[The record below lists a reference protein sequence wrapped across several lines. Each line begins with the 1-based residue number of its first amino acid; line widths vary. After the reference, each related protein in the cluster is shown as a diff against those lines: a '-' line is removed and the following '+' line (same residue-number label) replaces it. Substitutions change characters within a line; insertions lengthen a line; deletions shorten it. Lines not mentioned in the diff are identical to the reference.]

1 MYFKQLNHFLLK
13 RVLLTIVLI
22 SQPLFFSQL
31 LLAEEMAEKVAEKN
45 IQADPLVIIKSVTT
59 NMIDQLTI
67 NKDNIVEDPSIVMG
81 IVEGLLIP
89 HFATNTISRKV
100 MGKHSRKATKEQKK
114 QFAEAFR
121 FYMVRFYSK
130 VFATYSNQTF
140 RYLAAPEFIGKKK
153 VTIKTQLIQSGSKA
167 VAIDYKMQRSGD
179 SWKIIDLKIE
189 GISMVISNKKQFG
202 NQITRDGID
211 TVIAKLQY
219 KNSKAKTNE

>member
-1 MYFKQLNHFLLK
+1 MYFKQIKHL
-13 RVLLTIVLI
+13 LLTIALI
-22 SQPLFFSQL
+22 IQPLFFSQP
-31 LLAEEMAEKVAEKN
+31 LLAEEN
-45 IQADPLVIIKSVTT
+45 IQADPLVIIKSATT
-59 NMIDQLTI
+59 SMIERLTI
-67 NKDNIVEDPSIVMG
+67 NKDDIVKDESIVMNIVE
-81 IVEGLLIP
+81 ELLMP

-100 MGKHSRKATKEQKK
+100 MGKHSRKATKEQKA

-130 VFATYSNQTF
+130 VFASYTNQTF
-140 RYLAAPEFIGKKK
+140 KYLSGHEFVGKKK
-153 VTIKTQLIQSGSKA
+153 VTIKTQLIQSGSKP

-202 NQITRDGID
+202 YQITSDGID

>member
-1 MYFKQLNHFLLK
+1 MYVKQLSHFILKRFLLSM
-13 RVLLTIVLI
+13 VLL
-22 SQPLFFSQL
+22 SQILFFSL
-31 LLAEEMAEKVAEKN
+31 SLNAEENVVEN
-45 IQADPLVIIKSVTT
+45 IQADPSVIIKSATT
-59 NMIDQLTI
+59 SMIEQLTI
-67 NKDNIVEDPSIVMG
+67 NKKEIAEDQSIVMN

-100 MGKHSRKATKEQKK
+100 MGKHSRKATKEQKT

-130 VFATYSNQTF
+130 VFAAYSNQTF
-140 RYLAAPEFIGKKK
+140 KYLPAPEFIGKKR
-153 VTIKTQLIQSGSKA
+153 VTIKTQLIQSGSKP

-179 SWKIIDLKIE
+179 SWKIVDLKIE

-202 NQITRDGID
+202 NQIGIDGLD

-219 KNSKAKTNE
+219 KNNKAKTNE

>member
-1 MYFKQLNHFLLK
+1 MYFKQLKRFLLAI
-13 RVLLTIVLI
+13 TLI
-22 SQPLFFSQL
+22 SQTLFFSQSL
-31 LLAEEMAEKVAEKN
+31 LGEELDEELADEN
-45 IQADPLVIIKSVTT
+45 IQANPMVIIKAATT
-59 NMIDQLTI
+59 SMVEQLTI
-67 NKDNIVEDPSIVMG
+67 NKNDIAEDSSIVMG
-81 IVEGLLIP
+81 IVESLLIP

-100 MGKHSRKATKEQKK
+100 MGKHSKNATKEQKT

-130 VFATYSNQTF
+130 IFASYSNQTF
-140 RYLAAPEFIGKKK
+140 KYLSEPEFVDKKK
-153 VTIKTQLIQSGSKA
+153 VTIKTQLIQSGSKP